1 MSPVP
6 AVFAS
11 LRRFLSEAV
20 RSRLAWL
27 VVSLH
32 AAWFLL
38 AIANMSPPSREVANF
53 IEQFSGSTVAILA
66 GRPFHFAYESLFLQL
81 LTVLDLPSMFAS
93 IPVGLLL
100 SPLLK
105 LFHLGLYEG
114 SYVGAGIQIA
124 MGSLQWLLVG
134 RRFEVWFG
142 SRRWG
147 MSALQRI
154 NRHFVTLTVLI
165 LLLTAISVPLLNAT
179 SRRFTFRHT
188 AISLL

>member
-1 MSPVP
+1 MSPVS
-6 AVFAS
+6 ATFAK
-11 LRRFLSEAV
+11 LGRFLSDAK

-27 VVSLH
+27 TVFLH
-32 AAWFLL
+32 VAWFLL
-38 AIANMSPPSREVANF
+38 AIANMHPPSREVANF
-53 IEQFSGSTVAILA
+53 IGQSNGTTVAILA

-81 LTVLDLPSMFAS
+81 LILFDLPSMFAS

-105 LFHLGLYEG
+105 LFHVGLYEG

-134 RRFEVWFG
+134 RLAESWLG

-147 MSALQRI
+147 VSALQRI
-154 NRHFVTLTVLI
+154 NRHFVTLTILI
-165 LLLTAISVPLLNAT
+165 LLLIATSAPLLNAR
-179 SRRFTFRHT
+179 SRRLAFRHA
-188 AISLL
+188 AISLQ

>member
-134 RRFEVWFG
+134 RRFEVWLG